1 MYVRY
6 EDITRPDDVMVRRTK
21 EDAEATRQKLLD
33 TAERL
38 FQSNGVSRTS
48 LQDIAAGA
56 GTTRGAIYWH
66 FKDKA
71 DMFNA
76 MLERVCLPLEEPLQ
90 HVGES
95 ASKSPAPLAA
105 LRQSLCEAFRRT
117 EHDEQTQRV
126 FEIATLQ
133 VEYSGEM
140 EAVKERRLQARAQAL
155 CRMEQCLRAEAK
167 RQGLALKPSAGK
179 AAIGLF
185 ITVDGVIQNW
195 LLDPDLFG
203 LEQQGRAT
211 VDTYLKGLGLSL
223 H

>member
-1 MYVRY
+1 
-6 EDITRPDDVMVRRTK
+6 MVRRTK

-33 TAERL
+33 TAESL
-38 FQSNGVSRTS
+38 FQANGVSRTS
-48 LQDIAAGA
+48 LQDIATGA

-90 HVGES
+90 EAGNRVDDLHHPI
-95 ASKSPAPLAA
+95 AT
-105 LRQSLCEAFRRT
+105 LRKGLLEAFRRA
-117 EHDEQTQRV
+117 EQDEQTRRV

-140 EAVKERRLQARAQAL
+140 MAVKERRLQTRKKAL
-155 CRMEQCLRAEAK
+155 EHMEQCLRAEAR
-167 RQGLALKPSAGK
+167 RQDIALKP
-179 AAIGLF
+179 AAARAALGLF

-195 LLDPDLFG
+195 LLDPDLFS
-203 LEQQGRAT
+203 LEQQGRDM

-223 H
+223 R